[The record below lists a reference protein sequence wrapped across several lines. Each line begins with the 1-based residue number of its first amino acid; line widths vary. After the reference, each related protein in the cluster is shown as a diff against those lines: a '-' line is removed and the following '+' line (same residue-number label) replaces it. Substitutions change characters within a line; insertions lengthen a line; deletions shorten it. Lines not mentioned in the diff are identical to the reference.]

1 MSKIDELYKSTGESA
16 IKHINTD
23 IIKYILEISKELKE
37 EDYDKVLE
45 LIQEGKFK
53 PKDDN
58 ISDDLME
65 DIKKKINNFIKE
77 LANIISKKSSSNNFM
92 NFEHLKPGFDDMG
105 QGILLTLLIFGLVCS
120 IVIGIFTKD
129 AMLTGFFV
137 IQFILFYNAFGCVAN
152 DGKCVGFGWIG
163 LIIVCVMWVIAAYL
177 AIVGKQVTFKNIT
190 DITNMKKVKGG
201 GSCNKKRKR
210 ND

>member
-1 MSKIDELYKSTGESA
+1 
-16 IKHINTD
+16 
-23 IIKYILEISKELKE
+23 
-37 EDYDKVLE
+37 
-45 LIQEGKFK
+45 
-53 PKDDN
+53 
-58 ISDDLME
+58 
-65 DIKKKINNFIKE
+65 
-77 LANIISKKSSSNNFM
+77 
-92 NFEHLKPGFDDMG
+92 
-105 QGILLTLLIFGLVCS
+105 
-120 IVIGIFTKD
+120 
-129 AMLTGFFV
+129 MLTGFFV